1 MTEDGFLER
10 EASFVDV
17 DVIVDVDFDVDVDV
31 DVEPFVSP
39 GGDDNSSFVSSII
52 FQSPH

>member
-17 DVIVDVDFDVDVDV
+17 DVIVDVDFDVDV
-31 DVEPFVSP
+31 EPFVSP